1 MARMRGKDFDR
12 ALARRA
18 SRRGRHVTGYAR
30 VGTTGEDWTEIDEL
44 AQAVADEHCPAGRV
58 EPGAIARAKGITVSF
73 GHYEDAFDGML
84 EFLDGR
90 FHVYVS
96 VDRVGAPDSP
106 RARFT
111 LAHELGHYYIDAH
124 RLALMGGRATGH
136 GSACEYES
144 PDLAEGQADRFAA
157 NLLLPRAR
165 FLSAARAA
173 TPGLPGVLELAE
185 RFGVSV
191 TAAAIRC
198 AECDVWPCAVVKWT
212 WRGYAWKHVSSSV
225 FRAGFRRTFE
235 SPADLPP
242 DSPTRLALAHEPT
255 PPPGFFQAGT
265 TASAWLP
272 GLDAADRRNI
282 ILIEQAIPLGR
293 WGVLTFLHSPHRSG
307 L

>member
-1 MARMRGKDFDR
+1 MARMRGKDFDK
-12 ALARRA
+12 AMARRA
-18 SRRGRHVTGYAR
+18 ARRGRHAERQAHAR
-30 VGTTGEDWTEIDEL
+30 PVPAPGEEIDEL
-44 AQAVADEHCPAGRV
+44 AQAVAEEHCPGPRV
-58 EPGAIARAKGITVSF
+58 DPAAIAHAKGISVSF
-73 GHYEDAFDGML
+73 GHYQDAFDGML

-111 LAHELGHYYIDAH
+111 LAHELGHYYIDEH
-124 RLALMGGRATGH
+124 RLALLGGHAPGH

-144 PDLAEGQADRFAA
+144 PILAEAQADGFAA
-157 NLLLPRAR
+157 NLLLPRPR

-173 TPGLPGVLELAE
+173 TPGLPGVLELAA

-191 TAAAIRC
+191 TAGAIRC
-198 AECDVWPCAVVKWT
+198 AECDAWPCAVVKWT
-212 WRGYAWKHVSSSV
+212 WRGYAWKHLSSSV

-235 SPADLPP
+235 SPADLAP
-242 DSPTRLALAHEPT
+242 DSPTRRALAGE
-255 PPPGFFQAGT
+255 PPPSDGFFQAGT

-272 GLDAADRRNI
+272 ALDPADRRNL

-293 WGVLTFLHSPHRSG
+293 WGVLTFLYSPHRPG